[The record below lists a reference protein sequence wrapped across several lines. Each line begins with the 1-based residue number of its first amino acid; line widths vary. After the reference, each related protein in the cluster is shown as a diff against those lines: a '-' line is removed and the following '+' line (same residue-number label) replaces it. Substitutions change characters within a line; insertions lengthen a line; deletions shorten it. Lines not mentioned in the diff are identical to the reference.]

1 MRLLLPLAALLL
13 LTWQAGAAVLVLAH
27 GTATR
32 AAIPWDLRLTATTD
46 ERIRRALG
54 ADAELLFALRAAN
67 APGSLLLTQKVEGRV
82 EDIRSVAEFER
93 LSAKNGLLLQL
104 TTLLYPD
111 PFLLPA
117 SQPIPT
123 AEDLVRRGHAAALC
137 VLPGDADPGTRPG
150 WSLVPASP
158 PASSSSSPPFQ
169 LWRFRT
175 E

>member
-13 LTWQAGAAVLVLAH
+13 LTWQAGEAVLVLAH
-27 GTATR
+27 GAATR
-32 AAIPWDLRLTATTD
+32 AAIPWQLRLCATTD

-54 ADAELLFALRAAN
+54 ADAELLFALRGAV
-67 APGSLLLTQKVEGRV
+67 APGSLLITQKVEGRV

-117 SQPIPT
+117 SHPIPT
-123 AEDLVRRGHAAALC
+123 VEDLVRHGHAAALC

-158 PASSSSSPPFQ
+158 PSSPPSSPHFQ